1 MLAVDSEWMLVVA
14 LVKQNAALVKQNAAL
29 VKQNAMV
36 PCYNA
41 KVVTRLIKV

>member
-14 LVKQNAALVKQNAAL
+14 LVKQNTAL